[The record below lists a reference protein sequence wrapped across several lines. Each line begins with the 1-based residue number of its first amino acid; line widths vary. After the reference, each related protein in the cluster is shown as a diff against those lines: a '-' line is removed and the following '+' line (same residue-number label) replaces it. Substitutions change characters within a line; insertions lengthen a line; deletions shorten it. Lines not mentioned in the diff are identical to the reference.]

1 MIRIAIDAMGGDNAP
16 GEIVRGAVDAAERM
30 EQVSLI
36 LVGDQ
41 EKIERELQKLSYP
54 KDRIRIQHA
63 SEVIG
68 TEEHPVEAVRHK
80 KDSSLV
86 VGMNIVRKGEA
97 DAFASAGNS
106 GAVVVG
112 AQGIVGR
119 IRGVQ
124 RPPFATMMP
133 TAKGRTL
140 LLDAGANIDSRP
152 EHLVQWA
159 RLGTIY
165 MENIAGIRNPSVGI
179 VNIGAEEEKGNSLV
193 RETFP
198 LLKESAERGE
208 IRFVGSCEARDIP
221 AGGVDVVVCDGF
233 SGNLIIK
240 MYEGTARVLMGELK
254 SCLTSGFLTKIG
266 AALILPSLKGT
277 LKKFDANQYGAA
289 PILGLKA
296 LVLKMHG
303 SAKAVEVERAVEQT
317 VQFYQEDIASKI
329 TEAMQEHKAVE

>member
-16 GEIVRGAVDAAERM
+16 GEIVRGAVDAAKRM

-165 MENIAGIRNPSVGI
+165 MENIAGIRNPSV
-179 VNIGAEEEKGNSLV
+179 A
-193 RETFP
+193 
-198 LLKESAERGE
+198 LKPTGRQESKNRQPY
-208 IRFVGSCEARDIP
+208 RF
-221 AGGVDVVVCDGF
+221 
-233 SGNLIIK
+233 
-240 MYEGTARVLMGELK
+240 
-254 SCLTSGFLTKIG
+254 
-266 AALILPSLKGT
+266 
-277 LKKFDANQYGAA
+277 
-289 PILGLKA
+289 
-296 LVLKMHG
+296 
-303 SAKAVEVERAVEQT
+303 
-317 VQFYQEDIASKI
+317 
-329 TEAMQEHKAVE
+329 